1 MMPQTVP
8 KRPINGAAEPSVARN
23 GSRASSRR
31 ISAFKVSR
39 IARSIRSRRSPG
51 VSGWGRGSAVLSAT
65 PAESTRPAGSPASV
79 ASSSCGERAAAAR
92 ASWLSA
98 DRLAAPR
105 RQSLSMIT
113 AQLHTEAASSSSK
126 TPLTTGSAFRN
137 SLTTERDAAGSFKM
151 ASALHFIRT
160 SKPGLEAR
168 KCGAPAALESL
179 CQPREESAAR
189 TELRGEHAQ
198 PRARTYLV
206 YLIEQVDDIE
216 AQLQPLVDP
225 SLDRLDDTH
234 IHLLVAGEGGPVR
247 MVARSSETAA
257 GDQVDGKAGVPDGK
271 LVLYPSRRCVG
282 LVVIGVNVTVSNKG

>member
-1 MMPQTVP
+1 MALNSAPKPSRRDAKRARSLLILLYASTAGIAAASPIAVANSASAIPGATTARLVLFAAAIPSKLRMMPQTVP

-51 VSGWGRGSAVLSAT
+51 VSGWGRGSAVLSAS

-105 RQSLSMIT
+105 RQSLSIIT

-216 AQLQPLVDP
+216 AQLQP
-225 SLDRLDDTH
+225 
-234 IHLLVAGEGGPVR
+234 
-247 MVARSSETAA
+247 
-257 GDQVDGKAGVPDGK
+257 
-271 LVLYPSRRCVG
+271 
-282 LVVIGVNVTVSNKG
+282 